1 MVKLAVG
8 AVGFGIK
15 AYAKHRKEQAKK
27 KHQRRE
33 QQQQYQPQSTT
44 RDRGLG
50 GALFGGRQQ
59 LGSGSGVIS
68 PELSAAL
75 ESLVR
80 ELRQTEDA
88 ITGLT
93 VDTGGRGKSS
103 SHKKCEVRDRLVE
116 RAEGIKE
123 RIDDLQTTIHNIRN
137 LDADLSRAQQTSGGD
152 DTRAGDARVR
162 ERGRGFRRGPGRP
175 EDSQGQED
183 EPRREKGRWGG
194 GGSPGRPGRDR
205 AEDERARPG
214 RFGSDDRGDRP
225 RSEMRLGCGGGDDG
239 DGQRSRHHHPGPSIR
254 SAWPERS

>member
-27 KHQRRE
+27 KQRE
-33 QQQQYQPQSTT
+33 KQQQQYQSQSTT
-44 RDRGLG
+44 RDRGFG
-50 GALFGGRQQ
+50 GSLFGGRQQ

-93 VDTGGRGKSS
+93 VDRGAGGGKGS

-137 LDADLSRAQQTSGGD
+137 LDADLSRAQQTSAGPGD
-152 DTRAGDARVR
+152 DTRARDARVRVR
-162 ERGRGFRRGPGRP
+162 ERGFRRGSGRP

-194 GGSPGRPGRDR
+194 GGSPGRDR
-205 AEDERARPG
+205 AEDERARPR

-225 RSEMRLGCGGGDDG
+225 RSEMRLSRGGANDG